1 MNKRLIVILGMV
13 MALVLLSLI
22 TVQINWIRNAYI
34 VKEQQFD
41 QMVHQ
46 ALNDISNIISREE
59 TYQQAVT
66 EFSKQNILNNY
77 FAGKTAISDST
88 TKNTIG
94 TASAGAATRQTVS
107 SDEDYKRQY
116 INEVVT
122 AMMQESPDIEDR
134 LSPNEIEAI
143 ANETLL
149 DYGININFEFA
160 VVESNASY
168 IFKSAQFNP
177 QDIFSIYR
185 VRLYP
190 NDFTSQSN
198 YLDIYFPLK
207 RNFIFRSLA
216 FIGISSGVLTLLI
229 VFTFAF
235 TLYVIFRQKRVS
247 EVKNDFVNNMTH
259 ELKTPISTISLAS
272 QMLGDTSIPNE
283 AKNLTRISGIISQE
297 SKRLGYQVEK
307 VLQIAAI
314 DKGNFTLNVKR
325 MDMHELIE
333 TVISNFTIQI
343 ESKGGLL
350 IPSLHADTTEAM
362 VDQVHMTNVVSNLLD
377 NAVKYTPNTPEI
389 LIETQTINGFLT
401 VKIKDNGM
409 GISKINQKKI
419 FDRFYRVPTGNVH
432 NVKGFGLGL
441 NYVKKIVEMHKGTIE
456 VESEVGKGTSFI
468 FRIPLI
474 TNTYHGR
481 N

>member
-1 MNKRLIVILGMV
+1 

-22 TVQINWIRNAYI
+22 TVQINWIRNAYV

-46 ALNDISNIISREE
+46 ALTDITNIISREE
-59 TYQQAVT
+59 TYQKIQDELSIKGAIEKNLINT
-66 EFSKQNILNNY
+66 NGNRLFDSLGPQNTSPQSNIQ
-77 FAGKTAISDST
+77 SDFIET
-88 TKNTIG
+88 D
-94 TASAGAATRQTVS
+94 RQLI
-107 SDEDYKRQY
+107 EEKREY
-116 INEVVT
+116 INRVITE
-122 AMMQESPDIEDR
+122 MLSRPPSIEER
-134 LSPNEIEAI
+134 ISANEIEAI
-143 ANETLL
+143 TNETML
-149 DYGININFEFA
+149 DYGIDISFEFA
-160 VVESNASY
+160 VIKPTNFFAL
-168 IFKSAQFNP
+168 KSENFNP
-177 QDIFSIYR
+177 KENSSVYR

-190 NDFTSQSN
+190 DDFTPQSN
-198 YLDIYFPLK
+198 YLDLYFPQK

-216 FIGISSGVLTLLI
+216 FIGISSGVLTILI

-272 QMLGDTSIPNE
+272 QMLGDNSIPDE
-283 AKNLTRISGIISQE
+283 AKNLGRISGIIKQE

-325 MDMHELIE
+325 MNLHELIE
-333 TVISNFTIQI
+333 NVTSNFHIQI
-343 ESKGGLL
+343 DSKNGLL
-350 IPSLHADTTEAM
+350 IPSLHAEETDVM
-362 VDQVHMTNVVSNLLD
+362 VDQVHMTNVISNLLD
-377 NAVKYTPNTPEI
+377 NAVKYTPNNPEI
-389 LIETQTINGFLT
+389 FIETRNINEFLQ
-401 VKIKDNGM
+401 VRVKDNGI
-409 GISKINQKKI
+409 GISKANQKKI

-456 VESEVGKGTSFI
+456 VESEPEKGTSFI
-468 FRIPLI
+468 FRIPFI
-474 TNTYHGR
+474 NNTYHGR

>member
-314 DKGNFTLNVKR
+314 DKGSFTLNVKR

>member
-1 MNKRLIVILGMV
+1 

-22 TVQINWIRNAYI
+22 TVQINWIRNAYV

-59 TYQQAVT
+59 TYQQAIT
-66 EFSKQNILNNY
+66 EFSKKALLDNY
-77 FAGKTAISDST
+77 FSENPTFGDSLTTHNSNGATNAIIT
-88 TKNTIG
+88 EN
-94 TASAGAATRQTVS
+94 S
-107 SDEDYKRQY
+107 SIDEKRRY
-116 INEVVT
+116 INQVIDDILKTNPV
-122 AMMQESPDIEDR
+122 IEDR
-134 LSPNEIEAI
+134 ISANEIEAI
-143 ANETLL
+143 TNETLL
-149 DYGININFEFA
+149 DYGINIHFEYA
-160 VVESNASY
+160 VVKPNSTFV
-168 IFKSAQFNP
+168 FKSEDFEPPVN
-177 QDIFSIYR
+177 SSVYR

-190 NDFTSQSN
+190 NDFSPQSN
-198 YLDIYFPLK
+198 YLDVYFPQK

-272 QMLGDTSIPNE
+272 QMLGDKGIPDE
-283 AKNLTRISGIISQE
+283 MKNLTRISGIISKE

-314 DKGNFTLNVKR
+314 DKGDFTINTERL
-325 MDMHELIE
+325 DMHELIE
-333 TVISNFTIQI
+333 NVTTNFNIQI
-343 ESKGGLL
+343 DSKGGLL
-350 IPSLHADTTEAM
+350 IPSLHAEQTDVMA
-362 VDQVHMTNVVSNLLD
+362 DQVHMTNVVSNLLD
-377 NAVKYTPNTPEI
+377 NAVKYTPEKPEV
-389 LIETQTINGFLT
+389 LIETQNIDGHLQ
-401 VKIKDNGM
+401 VRVRDNGI
-409 GISKINQKKI
+409 GISKANQKKI

-432 NVKGFGLGL
+432 DVKGFGLGL

-456 VESEVGKGTSFI
+456 VESELDKGTAFI
-468 FRIPLI
+468 FRIPL
-474 TNTYHGR
+474 T
-481 N
+481 